1 MKFYMLNLTNP
12 EEVRQGGQPI
22 LKEVGPYVY
31 DEYRERVNIE
41 KHEDGTISFQ
51 KKTSLFFNQEKSGD
65 ARQDDVVTIINVV
78 LLSNNP
84 ETLDVPDQAGY
95 LERRELTP
103 PPLPVTHWLDQHWG
117 LCLPPIRDGNRS
129 YSLPLPERDLAIS
142 TLSHV
147 YGNGITSIAR
157 GKVDL
162 PLLVR
167 TNGGTHELAHALLR
181 QRGKLLHATRG

>member
-1 MKFYMLNLTNP
+1 MNVILKDDSAAYKRWQKTPNPLNMKFYMLNLTNP

-78 LLSNNP
+78 LL
-84 ETLDVPDQAGY
+84 AGY

-142 TLSHV
+142 TFPCVWEWDYVHC
-147 YGNGITSIAR
+147 AR
-157 GKVDL
+157 ESRS
-162 PLLVR
+162 PTPR
-167 TNGGTHELAHALLR
+167 AYERRHP
-181 QRGKLLHATRG
+181 